1 MSVGHIKER
10 LDAVLHRR
18 REHLPVVDE
27 EIDRWHRVL
36 RLVTELGDAVAGA
49 GTVAAREPL
58 HAVLDSW
65 DTAAMRRSAQDCLD
79 VLATVRS
86 RVSRNTV
93 NIGVSGRARNG
104 KSTVLQSLSGL
115 DDRQIP
121 SGRGQPVTA
130 VRSRIYHSAT
140 DRGARLTMHTEA
152 SFIDDVIAPYH
163 AELGIRPAPRSVPE
177 FAEYRYP
184 RVDEGVSGSDRPR
197 LAPILA
203 RLREAQDAL
212 GSYRQ
217 SLTGEVR
224 TVDLADIRE
233 WVAYPEAETTPVKR
247 PYLAVRDAAITCSF
261 PIEDVTALGLV
272 DMPGLG
278 ELVPRAEAHHLD
290 GLRNDVDFVIV
301 VKRPT
306 DTNAMWAQEDARA
319 LELIGSVCTVADI
332 RDFSLVLVNTGDC
345 LPENVKALDD
355 DLRERLN
362 GPDADR
368 GYWVILADGADRAT
382 VRDQVLQP
390 VLEHLA
396 TALPRMD
403 EAVMREAVEVC
414 RERGRRIEAE
424 LAAWSAALRTVAVPT
439 STEQTIARAEEL
451 REEVAASVQAW
462 VDTLRVRAEDDYEDI
477 EFLERAGEVH
487 QNVRTWVLG
496 GFGEG
501 DEAWRQRALK
511 RFRVDR
517 ATLPFASAELN
528 RVRVEMARR
537 FSAVDDLLLRRR
549 DEYFAGLVAALGPR
563 LPLVLDDADGPTA
576 RDRPQDLLSAL
587 ATTLREAPD
596 PCPALAGTLDFA
608 LDVRLDYRTRVLP
621 RLRRA
626 LGVLLP
632 EPDDPSRE
640 SGPTSLL
647 AVPRT
652 EEGAGLLLERIT
664 QLARQA
670 AYDAQSVL
678 AQEPETAAQAL
689 FAYGEQFE
697 DAFVRSESSQA
708 EFRRLVEGFQDRM
721 WPVGAAGPQ
730 AASAQVRRLR
740 HLVTELRDLITE
752 TDTRAVAT
760 GGNGR

>member
-1 MSVGHIKER
+1 MGNIKER
-10 LDAVLHRR
+10 LDAVLGRR

-27 EIDRWHRVL
+27 QIDRWRRV
-36 RLVTELGDAVAGA
+36 RELVVELGDATAGA
-49 GTVAAREPL
+49 RLADPQDPV
-58 HAVLDSW
+58 HAVLDSL
-65 DTAAMRRSAQDCLD
+65 DTVAMERAAQDCLD

-86 RVSRNTV
+86 RVSRSTV

-104 KSTVLQSLSGL
+104 KSTLLQSLSGL

-130 VRSRIYHSAT
+130 VRSRIYHSAI
-140 DRGARLTMHTEA
+140 DRGARLTMHTET
-152 SFIDDVIAPYH
+152 SFIRDVIAPYH
-163 AELGIRPAPRSVPE
+163 AELELQPTPGNLPE
-177 FAEYRYP
+177 FASYVYP
-184 RVDEGVSGSDRPR
+184 RVADGASGPDQPR

-203 RLREAQDAL
+203 RVREAQEAL
-212 GSYRQ
+212 GSYRRC
-217 SLTGEVR
+217 LTGEVR
-224 TVDLADIRE
+224 TVDLSDIRE
-233 WVAYPEAETTPVKR
+233 WVAYPDSGPAPVKR
-247 PYLAVRDAAITCSF
+247 PYLAVRDAAITCPF
-261 PIEDVTALGLV
+261 PLEDVTALGLV

-278 ELVPRAEAHHLD
+278 ELVPGAEAHHLD

-306 DTNAMWAQEDARA
+306 DTNSMWAEEDARA
-319 LELIGSVCTVADI
+319 LQLIGSVCTVADV
-332 RDFSLVLVNTGDC
+332 RDFTLVLVNTGDC
-345 LPENVKALDD
+345 LPENIRALEG

-362 GPDADR
+362 GPDAER
-368 GYWVILADGADRAT
+368 GYWVILADGADRDT
-382 VRDQVLQP
+382 VRDHVLQP

-403 EAVMREAVEVC
+403 DAVIEDAVGVC
-414 RERGRRIEAE
+414 RDRRDHIEAQ
-424 LAAWSAALRTVAVPT
+424 LSAWSTALRTVEVPT

-462 VDTLRVRAEDDYEDI
+462 VDTLRVRAEEDYEDT
-477 EFLERAGEVH
+477 EFLERVAEVH
-487 QNVRTWVLG
+487 QNVRAWVLS

-501 DEAWRQRALK
+501 PEAWRQRALN

-517 ATLPFASAELN
+517 ASLPFASAELN

-537 FSAVDDLLLRRR
+537 FSAVDDLLMRRR
-549 DEYFAGLVAALGPR
+549 DEYWAGLVAALGPR
-563 LPLVLDDADGPTA
+563 LASVVDDAAGPA
-576 RDRPQDLLSAL
+576 ALGRPQDVLSAL
-587 ATTLREAPD
+587 ASALREAPD
-596 PCPALAGTLDFA
+596 PCPVLSETLDFA

-640 SGPTSLL
+640 NGPTTLL

-652 EEGAGLLLERIT
+652 AEGAELLLERVT

-670 AYDAQSVL
+670 AYDAQAVL
-678 AQEPETAAQAL
+678 AKEPETAALAL

-697 DAFVRSESSQA
+697 DAFVRSKSSQA
-708 EFRRLVEGFQDRM
+708 EFRRLVGGLQDRM
-721 WPVGAAGPQ
+721 WPGDDKGQQ
-730 AASAQVRRLR
+730 AATVRVRRIRGTVAALSN
-740 HLVTELRDLITE
+740 LINDADPRRTAPE
-752 TDTRAVAT
+752 R
-760 GGNGR
+760 NGH